1 MWSQS
6 LSCVWFFVTPWTVAC
21 QAPQSMALSQQEYWS
36 RLPFPPSGN
45 LPDPRKDPTCI
56 SYSPCA
62 GRWIL
67 YHWATW
73 EALERS
79 VKMKSL
85 IHVLLF
91 ATPWTVACQAPLS
104 MGFSKQEYW
113 SHFLLQRIFLTEGS
127 NSGLQADSL
136 PSESPGKSL
145 VTFNL
150 WQLFSL
156 FIFYNFN
163 IFWRHKH
170 AIL

>member
-1 MWSQS
+1 MISVTQLCLILCDPMDCS
-6 LSCVWFFVTPWTVAC
+6 LPGSSVYGIIPAKILELVAI
-21 QAPQSMALSQQEYWS
+21 SSS
-36 RLPFPPSGN
+36 RESSWP
-45 LPDPRKDPTCI
+45 KDPTCI
-56 SYSPCA
+56 SYSPCI

-91 ATPWTVACQAPLS
+91 ATPWTIACQAPLS
-104 MGFSKQEYW
+104 MGFSRQEYW
-113 SHFLLQRIFLTEGS
+113 SHFLLQGIFLTEGS
-127 NSGLQADSL
+127 NPGLQADSL